1 MLAASLKVVKT
12 MLDNSNEFSTTF
24 LTFLLFG
31 ADDESAARPI
41 VLIFEFGVV
50 KRVRRRGQS
59 LLSGPEDGGYI

>member
-41 VLIFEFGVV
+41 VVIFEFAVV
-50 KRVRRRGQS
+50 
-59 LLSGPEDGGYI
+59 